1 MERRWIINQ
10 EATNDQ
16 IELLSDSLGYSKVLC
31 NLLIQRG
38 ITSKEDALSFFNPK
52 LADLHDPFLM
62 KDMDKAIER
71 LDLAIKKKEK
81 ILVYGDYDVDG
92 TTSVALVYSFLS
104 DYCKDIFYY
113 IPDRYQEG
121 YGVSLKGIEY
131 AAENDYSLMIVLDCG
146 IKAVE
151 KIAEAKEKGVDIII
165 CDHHTP
171 GESLPDAIA
180 VLDPKRED
188 CPYPCEFLSGCGV
201 GFKLVQAY
209 CQKNNIPLENAYKLL
224 DLLCVS
230 IASDIVPIIGENR
243 ILASEG
249 IKRLNKT
256 PCVGLQTIKNLANI
270 EKDLTINDIVFKM
283 GPRINAAGRVESG
296 NQSVELLVV
305 KDPKKSK
312 EIGDRINHI
321 NNERKKID
329 HTITDEALD
338 EIKNSQD
345 LKDRKSTVLFNKE
358 WHKGVIGIVASR
370 LIETYYRPTVI
381 LTESNGLEGLATGS
395 ARSVEG
401 YDLYNAISECSEYL
415 ENYGGHKYAAGLT
428 LKTENIEAFT
438 EKFEKHV
445 ASTINEDMLTPQL
458 HVDSEISFDEIDE
471 DFFEK
476 LLLFAPFGPQN
487 LSPIFVTK
495 GVVDYGAS
503 KTVGKNRE
511 HLKLVIT
518 DTPRSSYPKSIN
530 AIGFGMGHL
539 HERIH
544 SGEKFDICY
553 VLQENIYMG
562 NREIQLLVKDIKFS
576 E

>member
-1 MERRWIINQ
+1 MERRWIINH
-10 EATNDQ
+10 EATDDQ
-16 IELLSDSLGYSKVLC
+16 IELLSDSLEYSKVLC

-38 ITSKEDALSFFNPK
+38 ITTKEDAISFFNPK
-52 LADLHDPFLM
+52 LSDLHDPFLM
-62 KDMDKAIER
+62 KDMDKAIAR
-71 LDLAIKKKEK
+71 LDIALERKEK

-92 TTSVALVYSFLS
+92 TTSVALVYSFLKT
-104 DYCKDIFYY
+104 YCKDIFYY
-113 IPDRYQEG
+113 IPNRYQEG

-131 AAENDYSLMIVLDCG
+131 AAENGYSLMIVLDCG

-151 KIAEAKEKGVDIII
+151 KIAVANEKNVDIII

-171 GESLPDAIA
+171 GDSLPNAVA

-188 CPYPCEFLSGCGV
+188 CSYPCEFLSGCGV
-201 GFKLVQAY
+201 GFKLVHGY
-209 CQKNNIPLENAYKLL
+209 CQKNNIPLENIYKLL

-249 IKRLNKT
+249 LKRLNKT

-305 KDPKKSK
+305 EDPKESK
-312 EIGDRINHI
+312 DIGDRINHI

-329 HTITDEALD
+329 HTITDEALE
-338 EIKNSQD
+338 EIKNSEA
-345 LKDRKSTVLFNKE
+345 LKDKKSTVLFNTK

-381 LTESNGLEGLATGS
+381 LTESNGMEGLATGS

-401 YDLYNAISECSEYL
+401 YDLYNAICECSEYL

-438 EKFEKHV
+438 NKFEKHV
-445 ASTINEDMLTPQL
+445 ASTIKDDMLTPQI
-458 HVDSEISFDEIDE
+458 HVDAEISFDEINE

-487 LSPIFVTK
+487 LSPVFVTR
-495 GVVDYGAS
+495 GVVDYGSS

-518 DTPRSSYPKSIN
+518 DTPTSSYPKSTN
-530 AIGFGMGHL
+530 AIAFNMGHL
-539 HERIH
+539 HSRIH
-544 SGEKFDICY
+544 SGEKFDVCY
-553 VLQENIYMG
+553 ALQENVYMG
-562 NREIQLLVKDIKFS
+562 VREIQLLVRDIKFL